1 MNSCEDGPGRKA
13 GLPTWGRVGQV
24 RLGLWKEKKD
34 YVGGGIRKQR
44 EKQQEHHDGSSER
57 GKLLGIQRSVQQGSS
72 LKVTRVITKEA

>member
-1 MNSCEDGPGRKA
+1 MDSCEDGPGRKA

-24 RLGLWKEKKD
+24 RLGLWKEKKKD
-34 YVGGGIRKQR
+34 YGGGILNQR

-57 GKLLGIQRSVQQGSS
+57 GKLLVSKGQCSGGSS